1 MFATHFASLS
11 CTLTEAWSST
21 GDPTPSCWR
30 SCTGSSSPPS
40 SQSTSCTSP
49 SWRWCP
55 ARSRRQSRARCAS
68 FRPSPWSTKWAERR
82 LWEHRRSSS
91 SSTPSP
97 SSGRLGWVL
106 KHLALWKGKNIPIN
120 VLQVRLYLGKI
131 CPNRQMYSLGE
142 FEIIALSVFQC
153 SQYDTPHSQENIGG
167 TWSHCRGT
175 PASSCAGR
183 SSHLSSY
190 SSPSTTWTCPR
201 GLGEKTTKSL

>member
-11 CTLTEAWSST
+11 CTLTEAWCST

-106 KHLALWKGKNIPIN
+106 KHLALWE
-120 VLQVRLYLGKI
+120 VRTYLT
-131 CPNRQMYSLGE
+131 Y
-142 FEIIALSVFQC
+142 QC
-153 SQYDTPHSQENIGG
+153 SAGSTLPWENMSKPPDVQPWWVWNNCIISISMFSIWHPPLSGKYRRNLITLQG
-167 TWSHCRGT
+167 NSRFIMCWSFFALVILLITIYNLNMSKR
-175 PASSCAGR
+175 AR
-183 SSHLSSY
+183 WKNY
-190 SSPSTTWTCPR
+190 
-201 GLGEKTTKSL
+201 

>member
-1 MFATHFASLS
+1 MYATHFASLS

-106 KHLALWKGKNIPIN
+106 KHLARWEGKDILIN

-142 FEIIALSVFQC
+142 FEIIALTVFRRSIVDVLVLNMTPPTLRKISEELDHTAGELPLHHVLVVLRTC
-153 SQYDTPHSQENIGG
+153 HPTPH
-167 TWSHCRGT
+167 
-175 PASSCAGR
+175 
-183 SSHLSSY
+183 HLQ
-190 SSPSTTWTCPR
+190 
-201 GLGEKTTKSL
+201 LEHVQ